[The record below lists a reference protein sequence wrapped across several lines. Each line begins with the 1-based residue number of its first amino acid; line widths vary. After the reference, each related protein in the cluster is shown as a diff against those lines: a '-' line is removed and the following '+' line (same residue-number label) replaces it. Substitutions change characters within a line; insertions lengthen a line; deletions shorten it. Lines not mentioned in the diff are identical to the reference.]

1 MVPDMTALTQKERSA
16 RAAAK
21 RAARGEVE
29 LRHRVGPGIK
39 AMINDL
45 MSWGNIEEISELVQ
59 LLIMN
64 AHAAGPDGSAPML
77 SVPRHDLGSL
87 ENVARKLYKAG
98 AAEAARL
105 DRAED

>member
-1 MVPDMTALTQKERSA
+1 MTALTQKERSA

-29 LRHRVGPGIK
+29 LRAHLGPGIF
-39 AMINDL
+39 AMIDNL
-45 MSWGNIEEISELVQ
+45 MKWGEIKERTELIQ

-77 SVPRHDLGSL
+77 AVPRHDLGSL

-105 DRAED
+105 DRAEA

>member
-1 MVPDMTALTQKERSA
+1 MKALTQKERSA
-16 RAAAK
+16 RAAAR

-29 LRHRVGPGIK
+29 LRHRVGPGIAAMLDDIMCWHAIQEK
-39 AMINDL
+39 AEAI
-45 MSWGNIEEISELVQ
+45 Q

-77 SVPRHDLGSL
+77 AVPRHEIRFS
-87 ENVARKLYKAG
+87 ENVARTLYQAG

>member
-1 MVPDMTALTQKERSA
+1 MTALTQKERSA

-29 LRHRVGPGIK
+29 LRVRLGPGIF
-39 AMINDL
+39 AMIDNL
-45 MSWGNIEEISELVQ
+45 MEWGEIQERTELIQ

-77 SVPRHDLGSL
+77 AVPRHDLGSL

>member
-1 MVPDMTALTQKERSA
+1 MTALTQKERSA

-29 LRHRVGPGIK
+29 LRARLGRGIF
-39 AMINDL
+39 AMIDNL
-45 MSWGNIEEISELVQ
+45 MKWGEIKERTELIQ

-77 SVPRHDLGSL
+77 AVPRHDLGSL

>member
-1 MVPDMTALTQKERSA
+1 MTALTQKERSA

-29 LRHRVGPGIK
+29 LRHRVGQGII
-39 AMINDL
+39 AMLDDL
-45 MSWGNIEEISELVQ
+45 MAWHDLQEKTETIQ

-64 AHAAGPDGSAPML
+64 AHAAGPEGSAPML
-77 SVPRHDLGSL
+77 AVPRHDLGSL